1 MSRRRKEK
9 RIAVLLMALAMAVA
23 AFAVYIALRL
33 PGTGPRL
40 LSEAE
45 DPTHTAEAFLNALCA
60 GDYDTAAGYLPAG
73 ADLGLDSLPEG
84 TLEPLLARAF
94 RDSWSWSA
102 GELWHSGAEARLPIT
117 FTALDLRKLTD
128 GLEQEVLTILAFWLE
143 TAQRQEELYN
153 EDNTWREAAVLQATE
168 AALHSRLQR
177 AEDYRSSTRLTLLLR
192 WEEQRWVIVPDEML
206 YAVLSGEVSG

>member
-1 MSRRRKEK
+1 MP
-9 RIAVLLMALAMAVA
+9 
-23 AFAVYIALRL
+23 L
-33 PGTGPRL
+33 PGPCGRIFCGWVLIGTRKP
-40 LSEAE
+40 S
-45 DPTHTAEAFLNALCA
+45 PK
-60 GDYDTAAGYLPAG
+60 AAAAKYTKLISA
-73 ADLGLDSLPEG
+73 AWS
-84 TLEPLLARAF
+84 
-94 RDSWSWSA
+94 SWSWSA